1 MVANAARACRRASGR
16 QVAMTRGR
24 VLLTSLSGQLGGM
37 ELRLADEAR
46 HLRSRGLEATLA
58 PSPFPGRDHWLQR
71 LRAEGLQSAE
81 FAPPPFFEEWHHRH
95 LNWLWARLRHVGA
108 LKRLAPDLVHV
119 AFAWTHTGGSRLWLA
134 HRAGI
139 PSVISVHNTFP
150 LEPLSPWAA
159 RLAREAFRSV
169 RGIYGVSHSA
179 LAAFQANYGEF
190 IAPGT
195 VQTVVHNFVDTQ
207 RFLPSP
213 DARKAL
219 RAELGLAEQAL
230 LIGSVAR
237 VDEQKEPLTVL
248 RCFHACAQALP
259 QAHLLYVGSGPLEEA
274 LHNEIARLGLEGR
287 VHRMPF
293 TATPERIYPALDLHL
308 LLSRQEGFGIST
320 VEAMSCGVPVM
331 CSDVPG
337 SRDVL
342 QTAGT
347 GQLVPFNDIETSA
360 KAIIALL
367 STPARGAD
375 EGAAGRRAAQA
386 CFSREAWQ
394 SRLDAF
400 YEQTMPRHQP
410 SAGQA

>member
-1 MVANAARACRRASGR
+1 
-16 QVAMTRGR
+16 MTQGR
-24 VLLTSLSGQLGGM
+24 VLLTCLSGQLGGM

-46 HLRSRGLEATLA
+46 HLRSHGLEAPLA
-58 PSPFPGRDHWLQR
+58 PSPFPGRDAWLQR

-81 FAPPPFFEEWHHRH
+81 FAPPPFFEEWRHRH

-190 IAPGT
+190 IVPGT

-207 RFLPSP
+207 RFVPST
-213 DARKAL
+213 DDRKAL
-219 RAELGLAEQAL
+219 RARLGLAEHAL

-237 VDEQKEPLTVL
+237 IDEQKEPLTVL
-248 RCFHACAQALP
+248 RCFHATVNALP
-259 QAHLLYVGSGPLEEA
+259 NAHLLYVGSGPLEAA
-274 LHNEIARLGLEGR
+274 LQREVSQLGLAGR
-287 VHRMPF
+287 VHHLPF
-293 TATPERIYPALDLHL
+293 TPAPERIYPALDLHL

-320 VEAMSCGVPVM
+320 VEAMACGVPVM

-342 QTAGT
+342 NTAGT
-347 GQLVPFNDIETSA
+347 GQLVPFDDIAATAE
-360 KAIIALL
+360 AIVALL
-367 STPARGAD
+367 SDPARCAA
-375 EGAAGRRAAQA
+375 EGAAGRQAAQA
-386 CFSREAWQ
+386 SFSREVWQ
-394 SRLDAF
+394 DRLDAF
-400 YEQTMPRHQP
+400 YAQTM
-410 SAGQA
+410 AGHFPPAHRA